1 MKKFLVTT
9 DSGCD
14 LSEQV
19 CNERGIYVLLLKYT
33 RDGEVCTDTMR
44 LEERIAFFEQMAQ
57 GALMQTSAA
66 NVSDYLDFWTALL
79 PQGLPIVHISLGS
92 GISSS
97 YQNAMLAREQL
108 LFDHPNASVFV
119 IDSLGASLSYGM
131 LALRAADM
139 RDNGLSAEDCA
150 AWLQEHRNCAN
161 PYYTTGDLE
170 YLYRGGRV
178 SRAGFVIARAL
189 NIWPILNLNGAGELR
204 VVEKCRGKK
213 RTYDRI
219 RDIIAADVVD
229 PHSQTLYVCH
239 SNAFEEAKVFAEQV
253 RDALGF
259 KDIFYTCIGAS
270 IGAHAGP
277 GLVALFYYGHPRTDR
292 T

>member
-9 DSGCD
+9 ESGCD
-14 LSEQV
+14 LSDQV
-19 CNERGIYVLLLKYT
+19 CKEHEIHVLLMKYT
-33 RDGEVCTDTMR
+33 RDGEVCTDTMC
-44 LEERIAFFEQMAQ
+44 LEERIVFFEQMAQ

-66 NVSDYLDFWTALL
+66 NVGDYIDFWSALL
-79 PQGLPIVHISLGS
+79 PQKLPIVHIALSS

-97 YQNAMLAREQL
+97 FQNALLAREQL
-108 LFDHPNASVFV
+108 LADHPDAKVFV
-119 IDSLGASLSYGM
+119 IDSLGASLAYGM
-131 LALRAADM
+131 LALRASEM
-139 RDNGLSAEDCA
+139 RDDGVSAEDCA
-150 AWLQEHRNCAN
+150 RWLTEHRNCAN

-204 VVEKCRGKK
+204 VVEKYRGKK

-219 RDIIAADVVD
+219 QNIIAADVID
-229 PHSQTLYVCH
+229 PHEQTLYVCH

-259 KDIFYTCIGAS
+259 RDIFYTCIGAT
-270 IGAHAGP
+270 IGAHTGP
-277 GLVALFYYGHPRTDR
+277 GLVSLFYYGHPRTDR